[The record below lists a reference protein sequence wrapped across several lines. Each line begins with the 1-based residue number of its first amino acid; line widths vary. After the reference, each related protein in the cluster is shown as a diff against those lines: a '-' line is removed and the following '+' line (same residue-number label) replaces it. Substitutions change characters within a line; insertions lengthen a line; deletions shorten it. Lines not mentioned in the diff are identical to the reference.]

1 MTDNVV
7 TCAFCGKQYPTG
19 TPVTKHALL
28 TEHIFQCEKHP
39 IQEIGKVLAEFM
51 SLSWP
56 PNSKEIA
63 ELRSGLI
70 MMGVQMPDH
79 EDVIKGINGLNQLEK
94 FLPKEPK

>member
-1 MTDNVV
+1 MTDQVV

-39 IQEIGKVLAEFM
+39 IQELGKSLAGLM

-56 PNSKEIA
+56 VKREEIDELKKGLNILNLSMPN
-63 ELRSGLI
+63 
-70 MMGVQMPDH
+70 H
-79 EDVIKGINGLNQLEK
+79 EDVEKGLNGLSQLEK
-94 FLPKEPK
+94 FLPKE